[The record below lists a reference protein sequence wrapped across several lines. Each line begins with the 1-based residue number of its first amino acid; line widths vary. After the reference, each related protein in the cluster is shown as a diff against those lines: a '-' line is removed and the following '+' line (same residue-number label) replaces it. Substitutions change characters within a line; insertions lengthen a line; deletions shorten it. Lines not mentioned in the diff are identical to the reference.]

1 MEQVQWADRG
11 QLLQLDTPD
20 GAVQGGCIGVS
31 RLGSV
36 QVSGSFSFWL
46 QLHGSSWVEA
56 KEGKFRLRGGDWIAF
71 EKDSKPTVQADRF
84 GIGIGLTLSAEALR
98 EMTRFADRG
107 LYAGRG
113 QMTRHD
119 ARIGMRL
126 WREAAVRLAD
136 NPGASFDA
144 SSLRPILL
152 HLAGVQRDLA
162 ARIPR
167 CPGRSR
173 SRKRQVFGRL
183 QRARLYLEG
192 NSDRIVRISELAELT
207 SFSSWYFSK
216 TFLSLYD
223 ESPQAAA
230 ARLRIER
237 AAELLESSSMMIG
250 EVAAA
255 CGFDNCCS
263 FARAF
268 RARFGVSASRY
279 RQGVRVVGAL
289 ASPPDA
295 AKRAIAPRKA
305 SLLTGT

>member
-1 MEQVQWADRG
+1 VETTQWADRG
-11 QLLQLDTPD
+11 QILQPEMAEP
-20 GAVQGGCIGVS
+20 GQAGCIGVA

-36 QVSGSFSFWL
+36 HLENGGFSIWL
-46 QLHGSSWVEA
+46 QIRGSSWVEA
-56 KEGKFRLRGGDWIAF
+56 KEGRFQLQRGEWIAL
-71 EKDSKPTVQADRF
+71 EKDSRPLVQSDRH
-84 GIGIGLTLSAEALR
+84 GLCIGLSLGGDVLRALGRLSDG
-98 EMTRFADRG
+98 T

-113 QMTRHD
+113 QLGRHD
-119 ARIGMRL
+119 VLVALRL
-126 WREAAVRLAD
+126 WRDAAGRMPTAD
-136 NPGASFDA
+136 IGQ
-144 SSLRPILL
+144 LRPLLL
-152 HLAGVQRDLA
+152 HLIGVQRDLA
-162 ARIPR
+162 ARVPR

-173 SRKRQVFGRL
+173 TRKRQVFGRL

-237 AAELLESSSMMIG
+237 AAELLESTSMMIG

-268 RARFGVSASRY
+268 RARFGVSASGY
-279 RQGVRVVGAL
+279 RKGVRAAGGFT
-289 ASPPDA
+289 SPPDA
-295 AKRAIAPRKA
+295 ANTPIADRKA